1 MCDIPCIYPANIHS
15 MDMYRH
21 LLGPFVLLLAF
32 SAPVMGLVTETIGPG
47 MKMKKTHPLIFRE
60 YELSMNI
67 SQQKYKRKRREED
80 YDSIKPFWELLIRNR
95 KTTKTS

>member
-32 SAPVMGLVTETIGPG
+32 SAPVMVLVTKTIGPG
-47 MKMKKTHPLIFRE
+47 MKMKKTHPNILPG
-60 YELSMNI
+60 YEQSMNM
-67 SQQKYKRKRREED
+67 SQQKILKENAGKRTMTQ
-80 YDSIKPFWELLIRNR
+80 SSLFGNC
-95 KTTKTS
+95 